1 LERHRALWPYLSEL
15 IDAGD
20 RVLHFAP
27 EPVIARNLSAL
38 SVDYVPA
45 DLDPQ
50 AAHLARIVVQAADIT
65 RQPWADN
72 HFDIAIVSHVLEH
85 IDDDAA
91 ALRELY
97 RVLKP
102 GGTAVIQVPNDPTR
116 DVTYE
121 NPTIVSEADRRLH
134 FGQSDHVRV
143 YGRDLTLRVQEAGF
157 RLEVLRPLDDPG
169 SWIFQATK
177 PSSLSPAVP

>member
-1 LERHRALWPYLSEL
+1 VLWPYLSDVIE
-15 IDAGD
+15 AGN

-38 SVDYVPA
+38 SVEYVPA
-45 DLDPQ
+45 DLDPG
-50 AAHLARIVVQAADIT
+50 ASHLARGIAVQVADIT
-65 RQPWADN
+65 RQPWPDN

-97 RVLKP
+97 RVLRP
-102 GGTAVIQVPNDPTR
+102 GGMAVIQVPNDPTR
-116 DVTYE
+116 DKTYE
-121 NPTIVSEADRRLH
+121 DPTIVTEADRRRH
-134 FGQSDHVRV
+134 FGQSDHMRV
-143 YGRDLTLRVQEAGF
+143 YGRDLTLRLREPGF
-157 RLEVLRPLDDPG
+157 GLEVQRPRNDPA

-177 PSSLSPAVP
+177 PSSLRPEGP